1 MTRLA
6 RRTWWPVLM
15 ALATAALVFHEDV
28 KAHETTPRDTG
39 IGEICTAGIA
49 MNLGRDAS
57 PREALDGRGD
67 GSGWVAPEERCR
79 LPGVPA
85 GLPGNHLITSMTAD
99 RKAGIAASEMKAGC
113 TEALEIT
120 LGQLE
125 LQGWSQTEQSRL
137 ARERNADLSVATMI
151 RGDSRLHVIATRGV
165 RSGTATVVAAG
176 FFDEKKRR

>member
-1 MTRLA
+1 
-6 RRTWWPVLM
+6 M
-15 ALATAALVFHEDV
+15 ALAMVALFFHEDV
-28 KAHETTPRDTG
+28 NAYETTHRDTG

-49 MNLGRDAS
+49 MNLAKGAP
-57 PREALDGRGD
+57 PREAFNGRGD

-85 GLPGNHLITSMTAD
+85 GLPGNHLITSTTAD
-99 RKAGIAASEMKAGC
+99 RRAGIAASEMKGGC
-113 TEALEIT
+113 TEALGIT
-120 LGQLE
+120 MEQLE

-137 ARERNADLSVATMI
+137 ARERNADLPVVTMI

-165 RSGTATVVAAG
+165 RNGTATVVVAG

>member
-1 MTRLA
+1 
-6 RRTWWPVLM
+6 M

>member
-1 MTRLA
+1 
-6 RRTWWPVLM
+6 M
-15 ALATAALVFHEDV
+15 ALAVAALVFHEDV
-28 KAHETTPRDTG
+28 NAHENTNRDTG

-49 MNLGRDAS
+49 MNLAGDAS
-57 PREALDGRGD
+57 PWEARDGRED

-99 RKAGIAASEMKAGC
+99 RKAGIAASEMKGGC
-113 TEALEIT
+113 TEALAIT
-120 LGQLE
+120 MDRLE

-137 ARERNADLSVATMI
+137 ARERNAELPVATMI

-165 RSGTATVVAAG
+165 RSTTAIVVAAG
-176 FFDEKKRR
+176 FFN

>member
-15 ALATAALVFHEDV
+15 ALATVALVFHEDV
-28 KAHETTPRDTG
+28 KAHETTPRGTG

-49 MNLGRDAS
+49 MNLAKDEY

-79 LPGVPA
+79 LPGLPA
-85 GLPGNHLITSMTAD
+85 GLPGKHLITSMTAD
-99 RKAGIAASEMKAGC
+99 RKAGLAASEMKAGC

-120 LGQLE
+120 
-125 LQGWSQTEQSRL
+125 EQSRL
-137 ARERNADLSVATMI
+137 ARERNADLRVASMV
-151 RGDSRLHVIATRGV
+151 REDSRLHVIATRGV
-165 RSGTATVVAAG
+165 RSETANVIVAG
-176 FFDEKKRR
+176 FFDEKNRR

>member
-15 ALATAALVFHEDV
+15 ALSIAALAFHENV
-28 KAHETTPRDTG
+28 RAHETTPRNTG

-49 MNLGRDAS
+49 IDLAGDAS
-57 PREALDGRGD
+57 SFEARDGRGD

-113 TEALEIT
+113 AEALEIIM
-120 LGQLE
+120 GQLE
-125 LQGWSQTEQSRL
+125 LQGWSQTGQSRL
-137 ARERNADLSVATMI
+137 ARERNANLHVASMI
-151 RGDSRLHVIATRGV
+151 RGDSRLHVIATRGG
-165 RSGTATVVAAG
+165 RSKTAIVVVAG
-176 FFDEKKRR
+176 FFD